1 MEKLYPSNKVRFRHL
16 YDKTDKEEQILFYRC
31 SLMVETYIKI
41 HVRNQEDVYNLRQEV
56 LLKVVEGLDKS
67 YHERGR
73 FFQWAMTITIN
84 MVNDYYRRK
93 KNAPTMV
100 ALDDE
105 AVAAHTAECPSRKLK
120 FLLKFERVYMIIR
133 EILLK
138 LSLFER
144 GLIIDLFFEGLSF
157 REAGEKRGISKSTCF
172 KLYKKIIAKIRR
184 LLKERGVDFT
194 FLDEDL

>member
-172 KLYKKIIAKIRR
+172 KLY
-184 LLKERGVDFT
+184 
-194 FLDEDL
+194 

>member
-1 MEKLYPSNKVRFRHL
+1 M
-16 YDKTDKEEQILFYRC
+16 
-31 SLMVETYIKI
+31 
-41 HVRNQEDVYNLRQEV
+41 EV

-100 ALDDE
+100 ALDNE
-105 AVAAHTAECPSRKLK
+105 AVVAHTAGYSSLKIK
-120 FLLKFERVYMIIR
+120 FLLKFERVYLIIR
-133 EILLK
+133 EIILFE

-144 GLIIDLFFEGLSF
+144 ELIIDLFFKGLSF

-172 KLYKKIIAKIRR
+172 KLYKKIIAKIRD
-184 LLKERGVDFT
+184 LLKERGIDFT

>member
-1 MEKLYPSNKVRFRHL
+1 
-16 YDKTDKEEQILFYRC
+16 
-31 SLMVETYIKI
+31 
-41 HVRNQEDVYNLRQEV
+41 
-56 LLKVVEGLDKS
+56 
-67 YHERGR
+67 
-73 FFQWAMTITIN
+73 MTITIN

-105 AVAAHTAECPSRKLK
+105 AVVAHTAGCPSRKIK

-144 GLIIDLFFEGLSF
+144 ELIIDLFFKGLSF

-172 KLYKKIIAKIRR
+172 KLYKKIIAKIRD
-184 LLKERGVDFT
+184 LLKERGIDFT

>member
-84 MVNDYYRRK
+84 MVKPVGGIN
-93 KNAPTMV
+93 
-100 ALDDE
+100 
-105 AVAAHTAECPSRKLK
+105 
-120 FLLKFERVYMIIR
+120 
-133 EILLK
+133 
-138 LSLFER
+138 LS
-144 GLIIDLFFEGLSF
+144 
-157 REAGEKRGISKSTCF
+157 
-172 KLYKKIIAKIRR
+172 
-184 LLKERGVDFT
+184 
-194 FLDEDL
+194 